1 MNTIEQL
8 RSLGF
13 TTNEAK
19 AYVALLGCE
28 PASAYEIA
36 KQAGLP
42 TSKIYETAARLTSRG
57 VFQASEDDSGN
68 LLYYA
73 LNPRDLMES
82 IRSKTILETEQLLPE
97 LQKIPA
103 SSQSNLIWP
112 LLDATQVQSRAIE
125 LIHQAKRSILISLW
139 PEELTWAEQSLRGAE
154 ARDVSIALVH
164 FGKPGSTIGATYH
177 HPVERTLYA
186 EKSGRGLTLV
196 VDGSEVVIA
205 TFKMGGVVEGAWS
218 RNESFVTVAE
228 DYVKHDVYITKVT
241 RFLGPEVVE
250 RFGEDYRKLRDVFDA
265 DA

>member
-1 MNTIEQL
+1 MDATEKL

-42 TSKIYETAARLTSRG
+42 TSKIYETAARLTNRG

-73 LNPRDLMES
+73 INPRDLMES
-82 IRSKTILETEQLLPE
+82 IRSKTIMETEQLLPE

-103 SSQSNLIWP
+103 NSQSNLIWP
-112 LLDATQVQSRAIE
+112 LLDATQVQSRAID

-139 PEELTWAEQSLRGAE
+139 PEELTWAEPALRTAE

-164 FGKPGSTIGATYH
+164 FGKTGVTIGATYH

-186 EKSGRGLTLV
+186 EKGGRGLTLV
-196 VDGSEVVIA
+196 VDGNEVVIA
-205 TFKMGGVVEGAWS
+205 NFKIGDVVEGAWS

-241 RFLGPEVVE
+241 RFLGPEMVE
-250 RFGEDYRKLRDVFDA
+250 RFGEDYRILRNVFDA
-265 DA
+265 EA